1 MKKPD
6 WLKVKLQNGA
16 KTQNVNNILGSLS
29 LNTVCS
35 EANCPNKME
44 CFERGTATFMILGK
58 NCTRNCRFCNVTQ
71 ESPEEVNL
79 DEAKNVAMAVKKL
92 KLRHAVITSV
102 TRDDL
107 ADQGANQFARVVNAI
122 RLENPNVTIELLIPD
137 MQGKKDCLDI
147 VLSSNPEVLNH
158 NIETVKEL
166 YFDVRPMADFK
177 RSLEVLEYSKKIKP
191 KIYTKSGLMLGL
203 GEKSDQVVE
212 TLKCLRSVD
221 CDILTLGQY
230 LQPSS
235 KHIKV
240 KEYVSPAQFDEYK
253 AIASDLGFKSIA
265 SAPLVRSSY
274 FAENLIDSF

>member
-107 ADQGANQFARVVNAI
+107 ADQGANQFAKVVNAV

-147 VLSSNPEVLNH
+147 VLNSNPEVLNH

-177 RSLEVLEYSKKIKP
+177 RSLEVLEYSKKTKP
-191 KIYTKSGLMLGL
+191 KIYTKSGLI
-203 GEKSDQVVE
+203 SNIH
-212 TLKCLRSVD
+212 LKCFR
-221 CDILTLGQY
+221 G
-230 LQPSS
+230 
-235 KHIKV
+235 H
-240 KEYVSPAQFDEYK
+240 
-253 AIASDLGFKSIA
+253 
-265 SAPLVRSSY
+265 
-274 FAENLIDSF
+274 SFPP